1 MEQTAAKQVHVDIF
15 PTQDQITAWNSL
27 SRDEQV
33 EQKKQRIDEAYNSGV
48 DTRTREE
55 VRELAEKKI
64 VELKAKNSA

>member
-1 MEQTAAKQVHVDIF
+1 MEHTATKRVHMDIF
-15 PTQDQITAWNSL
+15 PTEDQIKAWNSL

-33 EQKKQRIDEAYNSGV
+33 AQKQQQIDEAYNSGV

-64 VELKAKNSA
+64 NEIRAQNLA